1 MADAP
6 PLVGSTIS
14 HYRILER
21 LGGGGMGVV
30 YKAEDTRLHR
40 FVALKFLPPEVARDP
55 HALAR
60 FQREAQAASAL
71 NHPNICTI
79 HDVGEEDGHPF
90 IAMEFLE
97 GVTLKHRINGRA
109 IPQELLLTL
118 GIEIADAL
126 DAAHAKGIVHRDI
139 KPANVFITTRGTAKI
154 LDFGL
159 AKVSG
164 NPERGVEATG
174 PTQDLPE
181 HLTSPGSALGTV
193 AYMSPEQ
200 VSGKDLDART
210 DLFSF
215 GAVLYEMAT
224 GALPFRGDTSGLIFD
239 AILNRDPAVPQRL
252 NPSLSPDLE
261 RIINKS
267 LEKDRDVR
275 YQHAADLRADLK
287 RLKRDTDSP
296 HISANSRAINAPQ
309 AQASAVLGRASRT
322 YAGAAVA
329 VLLLI
334 ALGWTGYHWRNI
346 FQRTEKKPLT
356 ERQLTRNAFENHVLV
371 QDISPDGKN
380 LAYID
385 NKGLHISIIETGEVH
400 DASLPAEVQD
410 GVEGVLWYPDGE
422 RLLLNVYIGA
432 EPSSIWEAS
441 VFGGAP
447 RKLRASAWAFAISP
461 RDSSIAIL
469 DRNAKPPEIS
479 IIDANGGNIR
489 KPFPADADKVTCMTW
504 SPDGRF
510 LAYSLDESPA
520 GSIHTWSLEQAS
532 DLVVRTDRNPLPRN
546 DLPRL
551 VWLADGRLIFAARNP
566 SELGT
571 EDLWAMPM
579 DNQTGKSSGDPVQIT
594 NWHGDQAW
602 SPSASLDGRWLVVTK
617 GHTKTDIFL
626 SELKPKGQ
634 QIGGAKNLTLGDSFE
649 IPNAWLADSRA
660 MVISSSRTGRGQI
673 YRLYLDGRNPE
684 AIVPG
689 PDNQTGAEISL
700 DGAWIMYWSFQNDEK
715 ANLKSARAMRVS
727 SAGGTPERIF
737 ESQPDD
743 TTYFH
748 CPSRAARSCVLSLWE
763 KDQLSFY
770 EFDPVKGQGK
780 ELARTHLEN
789 PKNLAWSISPS
800 GSQIAMASRDSLKE
814 QIRVVD
820 LRGGGEKNIPLPK
833 GSLVWDTCW
842 TSDGVAILLSGFT
855 TDTAIA
861 RIELD
866 GKTTVLLHGSKSK
879 SFFRPLESPDGHYL
893 AYGQQEWN
901 TNAWLLE
908 NF

>member
-1 MADAP
+1 MADSSS
-6 PLVGSTIS
+6 LIGRTIA
-14 HYRILER
+14 HYRIVEK

-40 FVALKFLPPEVARDP
+40 FVALKFLPPDVAQDP
-55 HALAR
+55 HVLAR

-79 HDVGEEDGHPF
+79 HDIGEQDGHSF

-97 GVTLKHRINGRA
+97 GVTLKHRIDGRA
-109 IPQELLLTL
+109 MPQEALLSLA
-118 GIEIADAL
+118 IEIADAL

-139 KPANVFITTRGTAKI
+139 KPANIFITTRGNAKI

-164 NPERGVEATG
+164 NPERGGEATAA
-174 PTQDLPE
+174 TQDMPE
-181 HLTSPGSALGTV
+181 HLTSPGTALGTV

-200 VSGKDLDART
+200 VSGKELDART

-239 AILNRDPAVPQRL
+239 SILNRDPTPPVRL
-252 NPSLSPDLE
+252 NPSVSPDLE
-261 RIINKS
+261 RIINKA

-287 RLKRDTDSP
+287 RLKRDTDSA
-296 HISANSRAINAPQ
+296 HISASSRDAAQQPTASSAP
-309 AQASAVLGRASRT
+309 SKTSRIYAVG
-322 YAGAAVA
+322 AVA
-329 VLLLI
+329 VLLLV
-334 ALGWTGYHWRNI
+334 ALGWAGYHWRGI
-346 FQRTEKKPLT
+346 FEHTEKKPLT
-356 ERQLTRNAFENHVLV
+356 ERQLTRNAFENRVMD
-371 QDISPDGKN
+371 QAISPDGKN

-385 NKGLHISIIETGEVH
+385 NKGLHISVIETGEVH
-400 DASLPAEVQD
+400 DPSFPAEVQD

-422 RLLLNVYIGA
+422 RLLLNVYVGA
-432 EPSSIWEAS
+432 EPSSIWQAS
-441 VFGGAP
+441 IFGGAP

-461 RDSSIAIL
+461 HDSSIAIL
-469 DRNAKPPEIS
+469 DRIAKPTEIS

-489 KPFPADADKVTCMTW
+489 KAFAADGDKVTCVAW

-520 GSIHTWSLEQAS
+520 GSIHTWSLERSS
-532 DLVVRTDRNPLPRN
+532 DSIVHTDSNLLPRN

-551 VWLADGRLIFAARNP
+551 VWLADGRLIFAAYNP
-566 SELGT
+566 SERGT
-571 EDLWAMPM
+571 TDLWAMPM
-579 DNQTGKSSGDPVQIT
+579 DNQTGKSSGNPVQIT
-594 NWHGDQAW
+594 NWHGDEAL
-602 SPSASLDGRWLVVTK
+602 SPSASLDGGRLVVNK
-617 GHTKTDIFL
+617 GHTKTDVFL

-634 QIGGAKNLTLGDSFE
+634 QIGGAKNLTLGDSIE
-649 IPNAWLADSRA
+649 IPNAWLADNRA
-660 MVISSSRTGRGQI
+660 MVITSSRTGREQI
-673 YRLYLDGRNPE
+673 YRLYLDGRNPD

-689 PDNQTGAEISL
+689 ADNQSDAEISP
-700 DGAWIMYWSFQNDEK
+700 DGAWIMYWSFQYDEK
-715 ANLKSARAMRVS
+715 GNLKSARAMRVS

-737 ESQPDD
+737 ESQPDE

-748 CPSRAARSCVLSLWE
+748 CPSRAASSCVLSLWE

-770 EFDPVKGQGK
+770 DFDAVKGQGK
-780 ELARTHLEN
+780 ELARTRLEK
-789 PKNLAWSISPS
+789 PKGLAWSISPS
-800 GSQIAMASRDSLKE
+800 GSQIAMADRDSLKE

-833 GSLVWDTCW
+833 GSLVWDTRW
-842 TSDGVAILLSGFT
+842 TSDGVAILLAGFI
-855 TDTAIA
+855 TDTEIA

-866 GKTTVLLHGSKSK
+866 GKTTVLLQGSKSK
-879 SFFRPLESPDGHYL
+879 LLFRPLESPDGHYL
-893 AYGQQEWN
+893 AYGQQGWN